1 MQVTDVDLQYLE
13 GVHAPLGPV
22 LEEMLK
28 TGRAEGVPIVSPA
41 SGRLLRVLVT
51 AVAPKRVVEIG
62 TAIGFS
68 TLWMA
73 SALPA
78 GGRIDTIDPD
88 RSRTDRARRY
98 WLRAGVTDRV
108 RVINEP
114 ALRVLPRLAPGIEFA
129 FIDAIKTEYLAYL
142 EALLPKMAPGGM
154 ITVDNVLWSGR
165 IAAGVHDEDTDA
177 LRAFNERFFAAPATR
192 GDDRSRRRWTWDR
205 RRPPPCLTDRPV
217 ELVGCHP
224 TSPPLPGSGSST
236 PIARCSGP
244 ARSTTGA
251 SS

>member
-1 MQVTDVDLQYLE
+1 MSAISPDVDYLE
-13 GVHAPLGPV
+13 GIHPPMGPV

-28 TGRAEGVPIVSPA
+28 TGRAEGVPIVQA
-41 SGRLLRVLVT
+41 ATGRLLRVLVT
-51 AVAPKRVVEIG
+51 AMAPQRVVEIG

-73 SALPA
+73 TALPS

-114 ALRVLPRLAPGIEFA
+114 ALRVLPRLAGGIEFA
-129 FIDAIKTEYLAYL
+129 FIDAIKTEYSAYL
-142 EALLPKMAPGGM
+142 DALLPKMAPGGM

-165 IAAGVHDEDTDA
+165 IAAGEHDENTDA
-177 LRAFNERFFAAPATR
+177 LRAFNEKFLRHDQLDATIVPVGDGVGIGVVRRAP
-192 GDDRSRRRWTWDR
+192 
-205 RRPPPCLTDRPV
+205 
-217 ELVGCHP
+217 
-224 TSPPLPGSGSST
+224 
-236 PIARCSGP
+236 
-244 ARSTTGA
+244 
-251 SS
+251 

>member
-1 MQVTDVDLQYLE
+1 MLTTDRDLKYLE
-13 GVHAPLGPV
+13 GVHPPLGPI

-28 TGRAEGVPIVSPA
+28 AGRAEGVPIVNPA
-41 SGRLLRVLVT
+41 AGRLLRVLVT
-51 AVAPKRVVEIG
+51 ALAPKRVLEIG

-73 SALPA
+73 SALPK

-114 ALRVLPRLAPGIEFA
+114 ALRVLPRLPPGIDFA
-129 FIDAIKTEYLAYL
+129 FIDAIKTEYIAYL
-142 EALLPKMAPGGM
+142 DALLPKMAPGGM

-165 IAAGVHDEDTDA
+165 IAAGEHNEDTDA
-177 LRAFNERFFAAPATR
+177 LRAFNETFLGHEQLEASILPV
-192 GDDRSRRRWTWDR
+192 GDGFGIGVV
-205 RRPPPCLTDRPV
+205 RRP
-217 ELVGCHP
+217 
-224 TSPPLPGSGSST
+224 
-236 PIARCSGP
+236 A
-244 ARSTTGA
+244 
-251 SS
+251 

>member
-41 SGRLLRVLVT
+41 SGRLLRVLVAAT
-51 AVAPKRVVEIG
+51 APKRILEIG

-73 SALPA
+73 SGLPA

-114 ALRVLPRLAPGIEFA
+114 ALRVLPRLAPGIDFA
-129 FIDAIKTEYLAYL
+129 FIDAIKTEYVAYL
-142 EALLPKMAPGGM
+142 DALLPKMAPGGM

-165 IAAGVHDEDTDA
+165 IAAGVHDEETDA
-177 LRAFNERFFAAPATR
+177 LRAFNEHFLRHEQLEATIVPI
-192 GDDRSRRRWTWDR
+192 GDGLGIGVV
-205 RRPPPCLTDRPV
+205 RP
-217 ELVGCHP
+217 H
-224 TSPPLPGSGSST
+224 
-236 PIARCSGP
+236 A
-244 ARSTTGA
+244 
-251 SS
+251 

>member
-1 MQVTDVDLQYLE
+1 MLVTERDLEYLE
-13 GVHAPLGPV
+13 GVHPPLGPV

-28 TGRAEGVPIVSPA
+28 TGRSDGVPIVNPA
-41 SGRLLRVLVT
+41 AGRLLRVLVT
-51 AVAPKRVVEIG
+51 ALAPKRVLEIG

-88 RSRTDRARRY
+88 RTRTERARRY

-129 FIDAIKTEYLAYL
+129 FIDALKPEYAAYLA
-142 EALLPKMAPGGM
+142 ALLPKMAPGGM

-165 IAAGVHDEDTDA
+165 IAAGEHDENTDA
-177 LRAFNERFFAAPATR
+177 LRAFNETFVHHAQLEATVLPVGDGFGIGVVRPR
-192 GDDRSRRRWTWDR
+192 G
-205 RRPPPCLTDRPV
+205 
-217 ELVGCHP
+217 
-224 TSPPLPGSGSST
+224 
-236 PIARCSGP
+236 
-244 ARSTTGA
+244 
-251 SS
+251 

>member
-41 SGRLLRVLVT
+41 SGRLLRVLVAAT
-51 AVAPKRVVEIG
+51 APKRILEIG

-73 SALPA
+73 SGLPA

-114 ALRVLPRLAPGIEFA
+114 ALRVLPRLAPGIDFA
-129 FIDAIKTEYLAYL
+129 FIDAIKTEYVAYL
-142 EALLPKMAPGGM
+142 DALLPKMAPGGM

-177 LRAFNERFFAAPATR
+177 LRTFNEHFLRHEQLEATIVPV
-192 GDDRSRRRWTWDR
+192 GDGLGIGVV
-205 RRPPPCLTDRPV
+205 RP
-217 ELVGCHP
+217 H
-224 TSPPLPGSGSST
+224 
-236 PIARCSGP
+236 A
-244 ARSTTGA
+244 
-251 SS
+251 

>member
-1 MQVTDVDLQYLE
+1 MSVASADLDYLD
-13 GVHAPLGPV
+13 GVHPPMGPV

-28 TGRAEGVPIVSPA
+28 TGRSEGVPIVNPA
-41 SGRLLRVLVT
+41 SGRLLRILVT
-51 AVAPKRVVEIG
+51 AMAPKRVLEIG

-73 SALPA
+73 GALPP

-88 RSRTDRARRY
+88 RARTDRARKY

-129 FIDAIKTEYLAYL
+129 FIDALKPEYAAYL
-142 EALLPKMAPGGM
+142 DALLPKMAPGGM

-165 IAAGVHDEDTDA
+165 IAAGEHDENTDA
-177 LRAFNERFFAAPATR
+177 LRAFNEKFLRHEQLEATVLR
-192 GDDRSRRRWTWDR
+192 VGDGFGLCGV
-205 RRPPPCLTDRPV
+205 RPH
-217 ELVGCHP
+217 G
-224 TSPPLPGSGSST
+224 
-236 PIARCSGP
+236 
-244 ARSTTGA
+244 
-251 SS
+251 

>member
-13 GVHAPLGPV
+13 GVHAPLGTV

-51 AVAPKRVVEIG
+51 AVAPKRILEIG
-62 TAIGFS
+62 TGIGFS
-68 TLWMA
+68 TLWMG
-73 SALPA
+73 SALPP
-78 GGRIDTIDPD
+78 GGRIDPIDPD
-88 RSRTDRARRY
+88 RPRTDRARRY

-142 EALLPKMAPGGM
+142 DALLPKMAPGGM
-154 ITVDNVLWSGR
+154 ITVEIGR
-165 IAAGVHDEDTDA
+165 AH
-177 LRAFNERFFAAPATR
+177 
-192 GDDRSRRRWTWDR
+192 
-205 RRPPPCLTDRPV
+205 
-217 ELVGCHP
+217 
-224 TSPPLPGSGSST
+224 
-236 PIARCSGP
+236 
-244 ARSTTGA
+244 
-251 SS
+251 

>member
-41 SGRLLRVLVT
+41 SGRLLRVLVVAT
-51 AVAPKRVVEIG
+51 APKRILEIG

-73 SALPA
+73 SGLPA

-114 ALRVLPRLAPGIEFA
+114 ALRVLPRLAPGIDFA
-129 FIDAIKTEYLAYL
+129 FIDAIKTEYVAYL
-142 EALLPKMAPGGM
+142 DALLPKMAPGGM

-177 LRAFNERFFAAPATR
+177 LRAFNEHFLRHEQLVATIVPV
-192 GDDRSRRRWTWDR
+192 GDGLGIGVV
-205 RRPPPCLTDRPV
+205 RP
-217 ELVGCHP
+217 H
-224 TSPPLPGSGSST
+224 
-236 PIARCSGP
+236 A
-244 ARSTTGA
+244 
-251 SS
+251 

>member
-1 MQVTDVDLQYLE
+1 MPAVSTDLEYLE
-13 GVHAPLGPV
+13 GVHPPLGPV

-28 TGRAEGVPIVSPA
+28 SGRSEGVPIVQPA
-41 SGRLLRVLVT
+41 VGRLLRVLVT
-51 AVAPKRVVEIG
+51 AVAPKRVLEIG

-114 ALRVLPRLAPGIEFA
+114 ALRVLPRLAPG
-129 FIDAIKTEYLAYL
+129 LSS
-142 EALLPKMAPGGM
+142 PSSM
-154 ITVDNVLWSGR
+154 
-165 IAAGVHDEDTDA
+165 
-177 LRAFNERFFAAPATR
+177 
-192 GDDRSRRRWTWDR
+192 RSRLNTR
-205 RRPPPCLTDRPV
+205 
-217 ELVGCHP
+217 P
-224 TSPPLPGSGSST
+224 TST
-236 PIARCSGP
+236 PCCQRWRQA
-244 ARSTTGA
+244 A
-251 SS
+251 

>member
-1 MQVTDVDLQYLE
+1 MQVTDVYLQYLE

-41 SGRLLRVLVT
+41 SGRLLRVLVM
-51 AVAPKRVVEIG
+51 AMAPKRVLEIG

-73 SALPA
+73 SGLPA

-129 FIDAIKTEYLAYL
+129 FIDAIKTEYVAYL
-142 EALLPKMAPGGM
+142 DALLPKMAPGGM

-177 LRAFNERFFAAPATR
+177 LRTFNEHFLRHEQLEATIVPV
-192 GDDRSRRRWTWDR
+192 GDGLGIGVV
-205 RRPPPCLTDRPV
+205 RP
-217 ELVGCHP
+217 
-224 TSPPLPGSGSST
+224 
-236 PIARCSGP
+236 
-244 ARSTTGA
+244 TG
-251 SS
+251 

>member
-41 SGRLLRVLVT
+41 SGRLLRVLVSAT
-51 AVAPKRVVEIG
+51 APKRVLEIG

-73 SALPA
+73 SGLPA

-114 ALRVLPRLAPGIEFA
+114 ALRVLPRLAPGIDFA
-129 FIDAIKTEYLAYL
+129 FIDAIKTEYIAYL
-142 EALLPKMAPGGM
+142 DALLPKMAPGGM

-177 LRAFNERFFAAPATR
+177 LRAFNEHFLRHSQLEATIVPV
-192 GDDRSRRRWTWDR
+192 GDGLGIGVV
-205 RRPPPCLTDRPV
+205 RP
-217 ELVGCHP
+217 H
-224 TSPPLPGSGSST
+224 
-236 PIARCSGP
+236 A
-244 ARSTTGA
+244 
-251 SS
+251 

>member
-13 GVHAPLGPV
+13 GVHAPFGPV

-51 AVAPKRVVEIG
+51 AMAPKRVLEIG

-73 SALPA
+73 SGLPA

-114 ALRVLPRLAPGIEFA
+114 ALRVLPRLAPGIQFA

-142 EALLPKMAPGGM
+142 DALLPKMAPGGM
-154 ITVDNVLWSGR
+154 ITVDNVLWGGR

-177 LRAFNERFFAAPATR
+177 LRAFNEHFLRHERLEATIVPV
-192 GDDRSRRRWTWDR
+192 GDGLGIGVV
-205 RRPPPCLTDRPV
+205 RPQ
-217 ELVGCHP
+217 
-224 TSPPLPGSGSST
+224 
-236 PIARCSGP
+236 A
-244 ARSTTGA
+244 
-251 SS
+251 